1 MFAKRWGLIG
11 SVQGCS
17 CARCRAQGLMWPSLL
32 VTVGMLFLLDSV
44 GNVGLHRTWP
54 VFLLVIGGVK
64 LLQSNASTEGHVD
77 VLPMAQTTPP
87 PPPTSTIPPTHPSNE
102 VQNG

>member
-77 VLPMAQTTPP
+77 ILPMAQGTPP